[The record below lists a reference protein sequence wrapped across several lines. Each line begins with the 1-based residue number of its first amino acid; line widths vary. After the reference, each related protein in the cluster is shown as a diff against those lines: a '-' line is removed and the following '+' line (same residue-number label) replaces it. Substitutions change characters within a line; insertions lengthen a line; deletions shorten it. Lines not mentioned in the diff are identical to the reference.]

1 MSDRETNKQHSRK
14 TCNMKNVTIF
24 GGNYKVSESVYNVL
38 ESVKH
43 SQKCL
48 ELVFVVGKQSGD
60 IIPA

>member
-1 MSDRETNKQHSRK
+1 
-14 TCNMKNVTIF
+14 MKNVIIF
-24 GGNYKVSESVYNVL
+24 GENYKVSESAYKVL
-38 ESVKH
+38 NSVKH